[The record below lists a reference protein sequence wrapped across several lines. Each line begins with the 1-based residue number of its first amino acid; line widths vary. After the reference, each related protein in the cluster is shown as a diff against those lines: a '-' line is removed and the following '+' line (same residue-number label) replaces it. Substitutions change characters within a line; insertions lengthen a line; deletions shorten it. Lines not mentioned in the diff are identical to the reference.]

1 MGRNETNPSVHWNQE
16 ATTPLHEER
25 LKAVIDAARASGARS
40 LLDLGCGEGDLL
52 VRLAQEPRLTHIL
65 GLDLDAR
72 CLEQV
77 RLRLDSNLTANG
89 QARSAESRL
98 SKARTWAQNAADEQG
113 ITEQGSD
120 RQGPTIEL
128 RRGSLTEPDDALIGF
143 DCALLIETI
152 EHIEPRDLGQVEQA
166 IFARMRP
173 RGVILTTPNA
183 EYNPLLEVPP
193 NRFRHPDHRFEWDRA
208 RFQRWAR
215 GVAQRHGYGLR
226 HRDIG
231 GVHPVYG
238 GASQMALFRLE
249 DL

>member
-1 MGRNETNPSVHWNQE
+1 MD
-16 ATTPLHEER
+16 
-25 LKAVIDAARASGARS
+25 AVRASGASR

-52 VRLAQEPRLTHIL
+52 VRLAQEPGLEQIL
-65 GLDLDAR
+65 GIDLDAR

-77 RLRLDSNLTANG
+77 RLRLDAITA
-89 QARSAESRL
+89 EPP
-98 SKARTWAQNAADEQG
+98 RTR
-113 ITEQGSD
+113 GSE
-120 RQGPTIEL
+120 RQGHRIEL
-128 RRGSLTEPDDALIGF
+128 RHGSLTEPDASLAGF

-152 EHIEPRDLGQVEQA
+152 EHIEPRDLTQVEQA

-173 RGVILTTPNA
+173 QTVIITTPNA

-193 NRFRHPDHRFEWDRA
+193 NRFRHPDHRFEWDRP

-238 GASQMALFRLE
+238 GASQMALFWRQRP
-249 DL
+249 

>member
-1 MGRNETNPSVHWNQE
+1 MHWNHE

-25 LKAVIDAARASGARS
+25 LEAVMDAVRASGARR

-52 VRLAQEPRLTHIL
+52 VRLAQEPGLEQIL

-77 RLRLDSNLTANG
+77 RLRLDAI
-89 QARSAESRL
+89 AAEPP
-98 SKARTWAQNAADEQG
+98 RTC
-113 ITEQGSD
+113 GSE
-120 RQGPTIEL
+120 RQGHKGHRIEL
-128 RRGSLTEPDDALIGF
+128 RHGSLTEPDASLAGF

-152 EHIEPRDLGQVEQA
+152 EHIDPRDLAPVEQA
-166 IFARMRP
+166 IFTRMRP
-173 RGVILTTPNA
+173 QTVIISTPNA

-193 NRFRHPDHRFEWDRA
+193 NRFRHPDHRFEWDRP
-208 RFQRWAR
+208 RFQRWTR

-238 GASQMALFRLE
+238 GASQMALFRRQRP
-249 DL
+249 